1 VVGDRRRGQDP
12 EEPVHQDEEKPTHAT
27 GRHAPHHKGQEE
39 AQSGAAVEET
49 ATEPTRVR
57 FTITARRVR
66 IDPAEKR
73 AEYIGRLER
82 LIEQLDGM
90 ISSRGVKRKMKL
102 RAMEVLIRTIGTCY
116 GIVSDIEV
124 EELED
129 ELTRLKEENR
139 RGEEEAGDQAL
150 GYTVEEDPAP

>member
-1 VVGDRRRGQDP
+1 MAGDRRRRQDP
-12 EEPVHQDEEKPTHAT
+12 EKPVHHHEEKPTHAT
-27 GRHAPHHKGQEE
+27 GRHAPHNQGQEE
-39 AQSGAAVEET
+39 AQGGGTVEET
-49 ATEPTRVR
+49 ATRPTRVR
-57 FTITARRVR
+57 FFITARRVR

-73 AEYIGRLER
+73 AEHIDRLER

-90 ISSRGVKRKMKL
+90 ISSRGVRQKVKL
-102 RAMEVLIRTIGTCY
+102 RAMEVLIRTISTCY

-150 GYTVEEDPAP
+150 GYTIEEDPAP

>member
-1 VVGDRRRGQDP
+1 MAGDRRRRQDP
-12 EEPVHQDEEKPTHAT
+12 EKPVHHDEKVPAHAE
-27 GRHAPHHKGQEE
+27 GRHAPHNQGQEE
-39 AQSGAAVEET
+39 AQGGGAVEET
-49 ATEPTRVR
+49 AAGPARVR
-57 FTITARRVR
+57 FFITARRVR

-73 AEYIGRLER
+73 AEYIDRLER

-90 ISSRGVKRKMKL
+90 ISSRGVRQKLKL
-102 RAMEVLIRTIGTCY
+102 RAMEVLIRTISTCY

-150 GYTVEEDPAP
+150 GYAIEEDPAQ

>member
-1 VVGDRRRGQDP
+1 MAGDRGRGQDP
-12 EEPVHQDEEKPTHAT
+12 EEPVHIDEEKPTDAE
-27 GRHAPHHKGQEE
+27 GRHAPHNPGQEE

-49 ATEPTRVR
+49 AAGPTRVR

-90 ISSRGVKRKMKL
+90 ISSPRVPRKLKL

-124 EELED
+124 EDLED

-150 GYTVEEDPAP
+150 GYTFEEDPTK